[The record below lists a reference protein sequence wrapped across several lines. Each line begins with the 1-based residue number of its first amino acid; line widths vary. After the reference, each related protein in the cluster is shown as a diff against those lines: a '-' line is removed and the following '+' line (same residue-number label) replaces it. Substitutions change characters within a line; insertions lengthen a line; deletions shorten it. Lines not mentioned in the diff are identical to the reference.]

1 MARRLCHR
9 HVAGYGCIVLEFAF
23 PWALLAL
30 PLPLLAWWL
39 LPPHRQKV
47 SALRVPFF
55 DMVVSAAGTEA
66 RSGAVVMRRR
76 IFQML
81 VAALVWTAIVVGL
94 AKPEWVG
101 EPIVRTEAAR
111 DIMLAIDLSGSMD
124 YRDFPDADGNNVSR
138 FTGRAARCQTVRR
151 GSGERSYRPHRIRR
165 PGLPAVAV
173 HARSRRRPGSS
184 RGADGSR
191 YGRTEDCNLG
201 DAIGLSIRA
210 FESSEVDDR
219 VLILLTDGNDTAS
232 KMTPLNAAGI
242 AELNG
247 VEIHT
252 IGIGDINATGED
264 RVDFAALEDDRRTN
278 RRPVLQCPGRG
289 QSLPRSIALSTRR
302 RRQMCV
308 RSHGGPAS
316 RSCTGLP
323 VSQPFSYCS
332 PIALLLLRT
341 RPEESGYGMSG
352 IDLFHFLRPL
362 WLLAT
367 TLVDRPCVVDSST
380 PRNGRQPRSGNFVAP
395 HLRDALTVNRS
406 DRN

>member
-1 MARRLCHR
+1 M
-9 HVAGYGCIVLEFAF
+9 LEFAF

-55 DMVVSAAGTEA
+55 EMVVSAAGTEA

-81 VAALVWTAIVVGL
+81 VAALVWAAIVVGL
-94 AKPEWVG
+94 ARPEWVG

-124 YRDFPDADGNNVSR
+124 YRDFPDDDGNNVSR
-138 FTGRAARCQTVRR
+138 FTAVQRVVSQFVSDRESDRIGLIVFGDRAYLQ
-151 GSGERSYRPHRIRR
+151 
-165 PGLPAVAV
+165 LPFTRDLETA
-173 HARSRRRPGSS
+173 
-184 RGADGSR
+184 GALVQLMEVGMA
-191 YGRTEDCNLG
+191 GPRTALG

-219 VLILLTDGNDTAS
+219 VLILLTDGSDTAS

-242 AELNG
+242 AALNG

-264 RVDFAALEDDRRTN
+264 RVDFAALGAIAERT
-278 RRPVLQCPGRG
+278 GG
-289 QSLPRSIALSTRR
+289 QFFNA
-302 RRQMCV
+302 QDE
-308 RSHGGPAS
+308 
-316 RSCTGLP
+316 TGLTEVYRLIDEATTADVRTQSWRP
-323 VSQPFSYCS
+323 RESLVHWPAGIAAVLVLFAY
-332 PIALLLLRT
+332 ALLLLRS
-341 RPEESGYGMSG
+341 RPGK
-352 IDLFHFLRPL
+352 
-362 WLLAT
+362 
-367 TLVDRPCVVDSST
+367 
-380 PRNGRQPRSGNFVAP
+380 VA
-395 HLRDALTVNRS
+395 A
-406 DRN
+406 